1 MRRVAAG
8 LGTVALTLLVAAHG
22 APAQEN
28 PLITDLSSHLISITS
43 SFTGTDLLLFGAV
56 EEHGDVIVVVR
67 GPQQPLVVRRKDRVL
82 GIWMNREA
90 VGFANVPGYYAVAA
104 NRPIEDIA
112 SPNLLARLQIGTEN
126 LRFAATTP
134 IDDTDLVP
142 YRDAVMRNKVRD
154 GLYQDN
160 AGRVVFLGP
169 KLFRVRVGFPAKVP
183 VGTYQAEV
191 YLVRD
196 DQVISAQA
204 TPLFINKF
212 GVEREIYDFAH
223 EQPLAYGVAA
233 VALALTA
240 GWLAAVFLRRG

>member
-1 MRRVAAG
+1 MRRAAS
-8 LGTVALTLLVAAHG
+8 ALAVPAVVLLIASPAAS
-22 APAQEN
+22 AQEN

-56 EEHGDVIVVVR
+56 EERGDVIVVVR
-67 GPQQPLVVRRKDRVL
+67 GPQQPVTVRRKDRVL
-82 GIWMNREA
+82 GIWMNRES
-90 VGFANVPGYYAVAA
+90 VGFANVPGYYTVAA
-104 NRPIEDIA
+104 NRPLGEIA
-112 SPNLLARLQIGTEN
+112 SPGLLARLQIGTEN
-126 LRFAATTP
+126 LRLAATAP
-134 IDDTDLVP
+134 IDETDLVP
-142 YRDAVMRNKVRD
+142 YRDAVVRDKVRD
-154 GLYQDN
+154 GLYQEN

-212 GVEREIYDFAH
+212 GAERAIYDFAH
-223 EQPLAYGVAA
+223 QQPLAYGLAA
-233 VALALTA
+233 VVVALAA
-240 GWLAAVFLRRG
+240 GWLAATFFRRG